1 LIRRARRAD
10 RKLKTAPGVAA
21 AGWTSG
27 TYDMERAI
35 RFAAGEWSENGKLNR
50 DKFASM
56 LAGIASKVMGAKPAS
71 SVE

>member
-1 LIRRARRAD
+1 
-10 RKLKTAPGVAA
+10 
-21 AGWTSG
+21 
-27 TYDMERAI
+27 MERAI